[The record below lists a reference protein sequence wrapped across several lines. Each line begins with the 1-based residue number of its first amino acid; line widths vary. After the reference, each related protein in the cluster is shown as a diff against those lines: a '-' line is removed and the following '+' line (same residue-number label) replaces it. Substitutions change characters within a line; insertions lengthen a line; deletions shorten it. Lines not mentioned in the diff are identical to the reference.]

1 MTREGNDTYGLVK
14 WWLMVDE
21 DPHISTAPSS
31 NFTVDYQEEMSQSD
45 FDWKKSPKVVHINR
59 LETWQASIFPGIERM
74 YTNQDYIKDRLN
86 GSIQVLDSA

>member
-31 NFTVDYQEEMSQSD
+31 NFTVDYQEEMS
-45 FDWKKSPKVVHINR
+45 
-59 LETWQASIFPGIERM
+59 
-74 YTNQDYIKDRLN
+74 
-86 GSIQVLDSA
+86 